1 MTAPGSRRTQ
11 DTSGEGVAAAT
22 EQTAGRP
29 ERLASVA
36 SAARILREFGKH
48 STQLGVSQLARRVGV
63 GKSTAHRI
71 VWTLVDEGLLEK
83 VEETGLFRL
92 TPTIRSLGA
101 SAETA
106 QRLHEAATIPLDR
119 LRSLTAGTLHIG
131 ILDGADVL
139 YVERREGPGA
149 IPVFRSVGSRNAAHV
164 TSSGKV
170 LLAFLPP
177 DHQARLLDNMRL
189 TARTARSITSRK
201 TFLAELAKVRRDGFA
216 ENRGESQ
223 PDMASIAAPIRDPL
237 GRVVASLSVAQYV
250 DDVDAGLRHLARPV
264 METAMHI
271 SAGLGWS
278 E

>member
-1 MTAPGSRRTQ
+1 MTSEDSVRTQ
-11 DTSGEGVAAAT
+11 
-22 EQTAGRP
+22 
-29 ERLASVA
+29 RLSSVA
-36 SAARILREFGKH
+36 TAARILREFGKH

-71 VWTLVDEGLLEK
+71 IWTLVEEGLLEK

-92 TPTIRSLGA
+92 TTLMRSLGA

-119 LRSLTAGTLHIG
+119 LRMRTSGTLHIG

-149 IPVFRSVGSRNAAHV
+149 IPVFRTVGSRNAAHV

-177 DHQARLLDNMRL
+177 DHLARLVDGMRL
-189 TARTARSITSRK
+189 TPRTPRTITSRK
-201 TFLAELAKVRRDGFA
+201 TLLEELATVRRQGFA
-216 ENRGESQ
+216 ENRGESE
-223 PDMASIAAPIRDPL
+223 PGMCSIAAPIRDPL
-237 GRVVASLSVAQYV
+237 GRVVASVSVAQYV
-250 DDVDAGLRHLARPV
+250 DDIDLGLRHLARPV
-264 METAMHI
+264 IETATRI
-271 SAGLGWS
+271 SAGLGWN